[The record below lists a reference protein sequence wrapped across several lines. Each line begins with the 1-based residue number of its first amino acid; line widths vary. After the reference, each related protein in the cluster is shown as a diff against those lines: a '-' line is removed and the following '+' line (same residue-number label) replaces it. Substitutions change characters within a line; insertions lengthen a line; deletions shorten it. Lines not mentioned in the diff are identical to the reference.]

1 MASDRHA
8 GHVSLDALRHDLL
21 NPLNVLAGAA
31 TGLLESELTD
41 GQRAWVQMIQSAT
54 TRLHRVIQN
63 VDSYQSGALAEGRAR
78 LADLCSIAAAR
89 VGKPFDRERLV
100 RAIEQVAGK
109 RPLRILLVDDSPD
122 LVLLVRTYLNQTKW
136 TLDVVESGERAV
148 AQATTEPYDVVLMD
162 IDLPGL
168 DGATAAHAIRAADLA
183 RGATPTPII
192 AMTAFDPGPGAAES
206 PAAAEPRDA
215 TSGADQGRA
224 ARADQADE
232 ATVTID
238 DPEIAPL
245 VPEFLELRRA
255 DVTAFRTWLHQ
266 GAHTMIQSTAH
277 KMKGSGRGY
286 GFAAITRLG
295 GALEVAAHEQD
306 VEAMTRLIDELD
318 DYLRRVVVVSS
329 HAADADARTNERSPH
344 HAD

>member
-1 MASDRHA
+1 MSPVMASDER
-8 GHVSLDALRHDLL
+8 VSPVNLDALRHDLL
-21 NPLNVLAGAA
+21 NPLNVLTGAA
-31 TGLLESELTD
+31 TGLLESGLTD

-63 VDSYQSGALAEGRAR
+63 VDRYQSGALAEGRAR

-100 RAIEQVAGK
+100 TAIEQVGGR
-109 RPLRILLVDDSPD
+109 RPLRILLVDDSPE
-122 LVLLVRTYLNQTKW
+122 LVLLVRTYLNQTGW
-136 TLDVVESGERAV
+136 TIDVVESGERAV
-148 AQATTEPYDVVLMD
+148 SQAMSEAYDVVLMD

-192 AMTAFDPGPGAAES
+192 AMTAFDPGPAAEFPVAAPPEAQS
-206 PAAAEPRDA
+206 PPAPVE
-215 TSGADQGRA
+215 
-224 ARADQADE
+224 DE
-232 ATVTID
+232 AVVTID

-255 DVTAFRTWLHQ
+255 DVTDFRRWLPQ
-266 GAHTMIQSTAH
+266 GAYTMIQSTAH

-286 GFAAITRLG
+286 GFATISRLG

-306 VEAMTRLIDELD
+306 AAAMARLIDELD
-318 DYLRRVVVVSS
+318 DFLRRVTVVSPG
-329 HAADADARTNERSPH
+329 DTPPGPERAST
-344 HAD
+344 

>member
-1 MASDRHA
+1 MATDHRA
-8 GHVSLDALRHDLL
+8 GDVSLDALRHDLL

-31 TGLLESELTD
+31 TGLLETGLTD

-63 VDSYQSGALAEGRAR
+63 VDRYQSGARAEGRAR

-89 VGKPFDRERLV
+89 VAKPFDRERLV
-100 RAIEQVAGK
+100 RAIERVCGK

-122 LVLLVRTYLNQTKW
+122 LVLLVRTYLNQTGW

-192 AMTAFDPGPGAAES
+192 AMTAFDPGPGAA
-206 PAAAEPRDA
+206 DA
-215 TSGADQGRA
+215 DGTADSQLA
-224 ARADQADE
+224 ARGAGGSRADSAADVDE
-232 ATVTID
+232 TTVTID
-238 DPEIAPL
+238 DPEIEPL

-255 DVTAFRTWLHQ
+255 DVSAFRTWLQQ

-306 VEAMTRLIDELD
+306 IDEMARLIDELD
-318 DYLRRVVVVSS
+318 DYLRRVTVVS
-329 HAADADARTNERSPH
+329 HASGAAARTNSRSPH